1 MGIEMNNKFFDLKK
15 EKQDRMINGALKV
28 FAENG
33 FKRAS
38 TDEIVKQANISK
50 GLLFH
55 YFISKAGLYEF
66 IHDYSVKYMTLELS
80 NLVNF
85 GETDYFQV
93 RKQMEYSK
101 LQVMKNYPYM
111 QMFLSRALLEEGTD
125 FDASIKEKIIA
136 YGETNSTMLGK
147 VDTSLFKDNV
157 DLVKL
162 YKIVE
167 LTIEGLMK
175 EAFRSSNP
183 SPDALYKETVTY
195 FDLLKGLTY
204 KK

>member
-1 MGIEMNNKFFDLKK
+1 MNNKFFDLKK

-38 TDEIVKQANISK
+38 TDEIVKEAVISK

-66 IHDYSVKYMTLELS
+66 IYDYSVRYMTLELS
-80 NLVNF
+80 NLVNS
-85 GETDYFQV
+85 GEKDYFQI

-111 QMFLSRALLEEGTD
+111 QMFLNSALLEEGTE
-125 FDASIKEKIIA
+125 FDASMKEKIAA
-136 YGETNSTMLGK
+136 YGETNSIMLSK
-147 VDTSLFKDNV
+147 VDTSMFKETV

-162 YKIVE
+162 FRIVE

-175 EAFRSSNP
+175 EAFRSSNH
-183 SPDALYKETVTY
+183 SADALYKETVAY
-195 FDLLKGLTY
+195 FEMLKELTY
-204 KK
+204 KNFK